1 MNNSVLLYT
10 QYGGKPVVG
19 GSYSPSKRFYTKK
32 CKHPNAGR
40 HPHKPAYGGIDDDV
54 IQYLDANACWMIKLV
69 LADGTTLFI
78 RYSIFKAQG
87 FRVDWKDP
95 RFGPR
100 WYCASHLWHN
110 TLEEAKAA
118 KAPEPVAA
126 PAPEPARKKEP
137 HQGFLFDVEPT
148 PGERRQS
155 YETDGGNCFFS
166 RTGRYPK

>member
-1 MNNSVLLYT
+1 MNNSILLYAT
-10 QYGGKPVVG
+10 FDGKPVVG

-32 CKHPNAGR
+32 CKHPNAGK
-40 HPHKPAYGGIDDDV
+40 HPHKPAFGGFDDDV
-54 IQYLDANACWMIKLV
+54 IQQLDQHGCWMMKLV
-69 LADGTTLFI
+69 LADGAELFI
-78 RYSIFKAQG
+78 RYGIFKAQG
-87 FRVDWKDP
+87 FSENWRDP

-100 WYCASHLWHN
+100 WYCASHLWHD

-126 PAPEPARKKEP
+126 PAPEPARKKGP

-148 PGERRQS
+148 PGERRQE
-155 YETDGGNCFFS
+155 YETGNCFFS